1 MQKLVF
7 INGAGNQ
14 IDLTSVADNFGIVNW
29 EGLSNTELNIQSQQ
43 VPFEDGGVFLDA
55 LMEQREISVTVAIQD
70 NGNLELRYQKKREL
84 ISALNPKLGEGVL
97 IYTNDYLSKQIK
109 AVPQIPLFENKNSND
124 AGTLKAEVA
133 FTCCDPYWEDLEET
147 EINVT
152 EQDILIQNNG
162 DVACGIK
169 AEIRGNVNNGLLIEN
184 VTTGQKI
191 DVIGKFSDIKLNTNT
206 GNKNIT
212 DKEYTGYKIIAE
224 TKSFTSI
231 ISAKGKYYGIA
242 NENLFVSEDLYNWDF
257 VEMNSGSFYG
267 ILYSAE
273 KDLFLLYGSRL
284 LYSQNAK
291 DWTEVE
297 ISASI
302 RKIIY
307 SATKDLFIAVGS
319 RYYITTSP
327 DGIEWTTRNEP
338 VSGAE
343 NFIYYD
349 VIETTDNFVACGSGF
364 DGAKFRYSADGIS
377 WTAVSP
383 YFTRDP
389 LYKIVFDGEYY
400 YSGKY
405 YTNDVTSWNY
415 DDSLKVFNLYKDG
428 YYFEV
433 SETGINVYTK
443 TDATTFELVKT
454 ITPSGDNITV
464 NDIIFE
470 SGMYYIIG
478 VDLIAWFSSV
488 QSNCF
493 TLNLIKGISPTIK
506 ILYAKSKYII
516 FTHYNI
522 YISYDLITFT
532 EVYEIPD
539 AQDRPYFV
547 DAVYSEEAGMFIAVG
562 TGLYAHAGIVL
573 KSIDGEE
580 WTITSTGNY
589 HFTKVFWSSN
599 TQRFYLPDADQG
611 REYITTV
618 DGVNFITHTTTDF
631 IYGIYAGNGIDL
643 IYSSNSVLTSTDGED
658 WEEHSLTN
666 AYQYRNTLVYIPEK
680 QIYFACPSSK
690 TLKSTDGYTWEEYS
704 DISYSYLFFI
714 DNVYF
719 YMSNLY
725 SLHYSYDMKSE
736 LKQIASQIRFNRV
749 TQGNNEIICYFSDT
763 NGKVI
768 AKLNE
773 EEINI
778 INKLSSISDMGLKL
792 EKGANRFVIYP
803 KDNILNDC
811 IISYRQKYI
820 GV

>member
-1 MQKLVF
+1 MQKLIWQNSIGDE
-7 INGAGNQ
+7 IN
-14 IDLTSVADNFGIVNW
+14 LTSEPYGITNW
-29 EGLSNTELNIQSQQ
+29 EGFSNASINIQSQQ
-43 VPFEDGGVFLDA
+43 VPFQDGGVFLDA
-55 LMEQREISVTVAIQD
+55 LIEQRELSVTLAMQD
-70 NGNLELRYQKKREL
+70 NNNLEKRYEMRREL
-84 ISALNPKLGEGVL
+84 IHILNPKLGEGYL
-97 IYTNDYLSKQIK
+97 IYTNDFISKRIK
-109 AVPQIPLFENKNSND
+109 CIAQIPLFETHNSND
-124 AGTLKAEVA
+124 SGTPKASLTWTACE
-133 FTCCDPYWEDLEET
+133 PYWEDLEET
-147 EINVT
+147 TINVIG
-152 EQDILIQNNG
+152 QNILIQNNG

-212 DKEYTGYKIIAE
+212 DKEYTGYKVMAE

-231 ISAKGKYYGIA
+231 IFAKGKYYGIA
-242 NENLFVSEDLYNWDF
+242 NERLFVSEDLYNWDF
-257 VEMNSGSFYG
+257 VEMGSGSFYG

-273 KDLFLLYGSRL
+273 KDLFLVYGSRL

-291 DWTEVE
+291 DWTEVV

-338 VSGAE
+338 VSGSE

-349 VIETTDNFVACGSGF
+349 VIETTNNFVACGSGF
-364 DGAKFRYSADGIS
+364 DGAKFRYSADGLT

-383 YFTRDP
+383 YFTRDT

-415 DDSLKVFNLYKDG
+415 DNNLKTFYLFKDG
-428 YYFEV
+428 YYFENTT
-433 SETGINVYTK
+433 TGINVYTK
-443 TDATTFELVKT
+443 TDTTTFELVKT
-454 ITPSGDNITV
+454 IIPDGDDISI

-470 SGMYYIIG
+470 NGMYYIVG

-493 TLNLIKGISPTIK
+493 TLNLVKGISPTIK
-506 ILYAKSKYII
+506 ILYAKSKYIVFTEHNI
-516 FTHYNI
+516 FV
-522 YISYDLITFT
+522 SYDLITFT
-532 EVYEIPD
+532 EVFEIPD
-539 AQDRPYFV
+539 AENRPYFT

-562 TGLYAHAGIVL
+562 RGLYANSGFVV

-580 WTITSTGNY
+580 WITTTTGLDSY
-589 HFTKVFWSSN
+589 EKVFWSPN
-599 TQRFYLPDADQG
+599 TQRFYLSRIALG
-611 REYITTV
+611 TEYVTTTNGV
-618 DGVNFITHTTTDF
+618 DFVTHTITET
-631 IYGIYAGNGIDL
+631 IERIIAGNGIDI
-643 IYSSNSVLTSTDGED
+643 IYLRDSVLTSADGED

-666 AYQYRNTLVYIPEK
+666 AYQYRTSLVYIPEK

-690 TLKSTDGYTWEEYS
+690 TLKSTDGYSWEEYS
-704 DISYSYLFFI
+704 DIAYSNLFFI

-719 YMSNLY
+719 YTYVSNRLQ
-725 SLHYSYDMKSE
+725 YSYDMKSE
-736 LKQIASQIRFNRV
+736 LKQISSQIPINSV
-749 TQGNNEIICYFSDT
+749 TQGDNEVICYYSDA
-763 NGKVI
+763 NGKII
-768 AKLNE
+768 AKLDE

-778 INKLSSISDMGLKL
+778 INKLSSNSDMGLKL
-792 EKGANRFVIYP
+792 KNGENRFIIYP

-811 IISYRQKYI
+811 VITYRQKYI

>member
-14 IDLTSVADNFGIVNW
+14 IDLTSGNFGIVNW
-29 EGLSNTELNIQSQQ
+29 EGLSNTDLNIQSQQ

-55 LMEQREISVTVAIQD
+55 LMEQREIALTVAIND
-70 NGNLELRYQKKREL
+70 GNDLELRYQKKREL
-84 ISALNPKLGEGVL
+84 ISALNPKAGEGVL

-124 AGTLKAEVA
+124 AGTLKASVA

-147 EINVT
+147 EVNVT
-152 EQDILIQNNG
+152 DQDIVIQNNG

-212 DKEYTGYKIIAE
+212 DKEYTGYKVMAE

-231 ISAKGKYYGIA
+231 IFAKGKYYGIA
-242 NENLFVSEDLYNWDF
+242 NERLFVSEDLYNWDF
-257 VEMNSGSFYG
+257 VEMGSGSFYG

-273 KDLFLLYGSRL
+273 KDLFLVYGSRL

-291 DWTEVE
+291 NWTEVE

-307 SATKDLFIAVGS
+307 SATKDLYIAVGS
-319 RYYITTSP
+319 RYYITTST

-338 VSGAE
+338 VSGAD

-364 DGAKFRYSADGIS
+364 DGAKFCYSANGSS
-377 WTAVSP
+377 WTSVSP

-405 YTNDVTSWNY
+405 YTNDITSWSY
-415 DDSLKVFNLYKDG
+415 DNSLKYFSLYKDEC
-428 YYFEV
+428 YFEV
-433 SETGINVYTK
+433 STTEINVYTK
-443 TDATTFELVKT
+443 TDVTTFELVKT
-454 ITPSGDNITV
+454 IIPNGDDISI

-470 SGMYYIIG
+470 NEMYYIVG

-493 TLNLIKGISPTIK
+493 TLNLVKGISPTKK
-506 ILYAKSKYII
+506 ILYAKSKYIVFTEHNI
-516 FTHYNI
+516 FV
-522 YISYDLITFT
+522 SYDLITFT
-532 EVYEIPD
+532 EVFEIPD
-539 AQDRPYFV
+539 AENRPYFT

-562 TGLYAHAGIVL
+562 RGLYANSGFVV

-580 WTITSTGNY
+580 WITTTTGLDLY
-589 HFTKVFWSSN
+589 DKVFWSHN
-599 TQRFYLPDADQG
+599 TQRFYLSRIALG
-611 REYITTV
+611 TEYV
-618 DGVNFITHTTTDF
+618 TTTNGVDF
-631 IYGIYAGNGIDL
+631 VTHSITDTIQRIIAGNGIDI
-643 IYSSNSVLTSTDGED
+643 IYLRDSVLTSEDGED

-666 AYQYRNTLVYIPEK
+666 AYQYRTSLVYIPEK

-690 TLKSTDGYTWEEYS
+690 TLKSTDGYSWEEYS
-704 DISYSYLFFI
+704 DITYSYLFFI

-719 YMSNLY
+719 YINILNT
-725 SLHYSYDMKSE
+725 LQYSYDMKSE
-736 LKQIASQIRFNRV
+736 LKQISSQIPINSV
-749 TQGNNEIICYFSDT
+749 TQGDNEVICYYSDV
-763 NGKVI
+763 NGKII
-768 AKLNE
+768 AKLDE

-778 INKLSSISDMGLKL
+778 IHKLSSNSDMGLRLK
-792 EKGANRFVIYP
+792 KGANRFVIYP

-811 IISYRQKYI
+811 VISFRQKYI